1 MPVIRSATRVSKR
14 GAEFIARFEGGA
26 SEDGL
31 FRPYRDAVGVWTI
44 GFGHTEGVNAGSRPL
59 TRAQATALLRKDL
72 DAKYGAA
79 VKRLLHARG
88 IRVSQKQFN
97 ALVSIV
103 YNVGPGIL
111 EPGRS
116 LGDALRASR
125 VGSRRARW
133 RKEVGDAFL
142 LYDKAGGRRLAGLT
156 RRRAAERALWM
167 GGRYA

>member
-1 MPVIRSATRVSKR
+1 MTVIRNATRVSKR

-79 VKRLLHARG
+79 VARLLHARG

-103 YNVGPGIL
+103 YNVGTGIL

-116 LGDALRASR
+116 LGDALRGSR
-125 VGSRRARW
+125 VDRTRWRAR
-133 RKEVGDAFL
+133 VGNAFL